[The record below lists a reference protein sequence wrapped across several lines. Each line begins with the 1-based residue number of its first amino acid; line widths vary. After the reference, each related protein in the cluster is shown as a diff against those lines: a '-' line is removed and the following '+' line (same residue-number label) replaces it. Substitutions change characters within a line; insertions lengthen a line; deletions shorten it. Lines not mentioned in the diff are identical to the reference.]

1 MTHKPITTKQFIA
14 WAVLITVVFVLY
26 VATEGKIPFLSLLP
40 VAFFVI
46 MPPETSKQ
54 PMTLRQA
61 LIVLGGVAAMA
72 AFIWWTVTHHTPE
85 SDAWA
90 RSFGVFIRHPGVAV
104 PLWLLF
110 LYLGYRRWRAKPPL
124 KEAALQEEAA
134 LQDQE

>member
-40 VAFFVI
+40 MAFFVI

-54 PMTLRQA
+54 PVTLRQV
-61 LIVLGGVAAMA
+61 LLVLGGVAAMA
-72 AFIWWTVTHHTPE
+72 ALIWWFVTHPTPG
-85 SDAWA
+85 SDAWS
-90 RSFGVFIRHPGVAV
+90 RSLSHAFSHPIVAV
-104 PLWLLF
+104 PLWLLC

-124 KEAALQEEAA
+124 KEAAPH
-134 LQDQE
+134 DQE